1 MICHQAKEPYSF
13 STAMDRTDLLLV
25 DLFAG
30 CGGMGLGFH
39 QAGYSTFLANELHPD
54 PAQTYTENLLK
65 NQKERMMVGSISEE
79 LSETKLSELILP
91 KNGIACV
98 SGGPPCQGFS
108 NAGPGIAN
116 DPRNKLYMEFL
127 RVVEFFMPH
136 TVVFENVP
144 GFVNRYGL
152 GLKAHLEKKLTDL
165 GYSTVSG
172 VVKASDYGVPQLRK
186 RFICLGIKKEIL
198 GGRKFSMPRPTWT
211 TKMRQRNLRTNQIID
226 DLDVYEH
233 RGGYGSGEEFGP
245 EQYLRPAKSN
255 FQKEMRRKTGLT
267 TKGKTWNT
275 KIPRHTGKVIQRM
288 SEYQKGKTRNQLIDT
303 ELATKKHSQRALN
316 SKLVPQIT
324 IVSLPDDFI
333 HYNTTLPRTLSVREC
348 ARFQTFPD
356 DFIFHG
362 KRTTGGLRRRI
373 DVPQYTQ
380 VGNAVPPRLAKAIAD
395 HLKSYLLN
403 SD

>member
-1 MICHQAKEPYSF
+1 
-13 STAMDRTDLLLV
+13 MDRTDLLLV

-54 PAQTYTENLLK
+54 PAQTYAENLLK
-65 NQKERMMVGSISEE
+65 DHKERMVVGSISEK
-79 LSETKLSELILP
+79 LSETKLSKLNLP
-91 KNGIACV
+91 ENGIACLA
-98 SGGPPCQGFS
+98 GGPPCQGFS
-108 NAGPGIAN
+108 NAGPGIAS

-152 GLKAHLEKKLTDL
+152 GLKAHLEKRLTDL

-198 GGRKFSMPRPTWT
+198 GDREFTMPVPTWT
-211 TKMRQRNLRTNQIID
+211 REMVQRNLRTKQIIG
-226 DLDVYEH
+226 DLDVYEQ

-245 EQYLRPAKSN
+245 EEYMCPAKSN
-255 FQKEMRRKTGLT
+255 FQKEMRRKSGRT

-275 KIPRHTGKVIQRM
+275 KIPLHTQTVIQRM
-288 SEYQKGKTRNQLIDT
+288 REYQKGKTRDQLIGTD
-303 ELATKKHSQRALN
+303 LATKKHSQRVLD
-316 SKLVPQIT
+316 SDSVPQIT
-324 IVSLPDDFI
+324 IVSMPDDFI
-333 HYNTTLPRTLSVREC
+333 HYNTNFPRTLSVREC

-356 DFIFHG
+356 DFIFYG

-380 VGNAVPPRLAKAIAD
+380 VGNAVPPRLAKAIAE

-403 SD
+403 LD